1 MPTPSLRRILLQSGV
16 ILIGGALLS
25 AEAAWLHMR
34 ELVQTLG
41 VICGS
46 GASVMAHCPACYASV
61 SLFASGVA
69 ALVLAHAEKP
79 SALLRARS
87 HPSA

>member
-1 MPTPSLRRILLQSGV
+1 MPTPSLYRTLLQLGA
-16 ILIGGALLS
+16 ILVGGALLS

-46 GASVMAHCPACYASV
+46 GSSVMAHCPACYASV

-69 ALVLAHAEKP
+69 TLVLAHAEKP
-79 SALLRARS
+79 ALLRVRS
-87 HPSA
+87 RPSA